1 MRDFFIRGFEIIATI
16 FVNSVG
22 SQAAAPLI
30 GTANNLRTWFLTFA
44 FVSIGLEL
52 KVSSLRRA
60 GWRPIAVFA
69 LATVANLVIGLAL
82 AHLLWSG
89 FEIPA

>member
-1 MRDFFIRGFEIIATI
+1 MLSRSTI
-16 FVNSVG
+16 CSL
-22 SQAAAPLI
+22 SS
-30 GTANNLRTWFLTFA
+30 TE
-44 FVSIGLEL
+44 SSL

-60 GWRPIAVFA
+60 GWRPIVVFA
-69 LATVANLVIGLAL
+69 LATVANLVIGLIL

>member
-1 MRDFFIRGFEIIATI
+1 M
-16 FVNSVG
+16 
-22 SQAAAPLI
+22 
-30 GTANNLRTWFLTFA
+30 
-44 FVSIGLEL
+44 SIGLEL